1 MEFTLAKIEDFNE
14 VQNLY
19 WNLIDQS
26 KDELSFPD
34 WKKGEHPSPDLI
46 MDSIKQEHL
55 YVLKDEGII
64 KACAIC
70 KCLAN
75 KEYESVSW
83 QVKDKANN
91 VWILHALAVGYEYRN
106 QGFGT
111 ILVRHILSQAQ
122 KEGIEAIHLDVIDK
136 NTVADKLYEKL
147 GFKYISTENIF
158 YEVVGNREFRMYEY
172 TFDEKEQW

>member
-1 MEFTLAKIEDFNE
+1 MEIIKYDYNSKIEYSRFIRKYNRSKCMNTLNSQTISKGKKIYLIIE
-14 VQNLY
+14 KSFFQNY
-19 WNLIDQS
+19 KIIGYAIIY
-26 KDELSFPD
+26 E
-34 WKKGEHPSPDLI
+34 DL
-46 MDSIKQEHL
+46 H
-55 YVLKDEGII
+55 
-64 KACAIC
+64 AIC
-70 KCLAN
+70 YVNDVNQKYDNDFKTIFISDFMIDLP
-75 KEYESVSW
+75 
-83 QVKDKANN
+83 
-91 VWILHALAVGYEYRN
+91 YRN

-158 YEVVGNREFRMYEY
+158 YEVVGNRKFRMYEY